1 MKLNKIIL
9 LILGIIIFS
18 SCGNN
23 NTAPN
28 TEVKEEVVES
38 SLSENQPG
46 DLPKEE
52 TNVKEDFFDLS
63 LLNSVDLNGNPID
76 SSIFENKYTLVN
88 VWATNCRPC
97 IIEMPDLQKIQE
109 NLGGDDFQVIG
120 IISDTYVES
129 EINLDAAKKIVGQTG
144 VEYSN
149 IIPNEHIIE
158 EVLMHVQ
165 FVPTTFIVDS
175 EGKFIGEMVY
185 GLREY
190 DFFEA
195 WVNSVK

>member
-9 LILGIIIFS
+9 LLLGIVIFS
-18 SCGNN
+18 SCGNSK
-23 NTAPN
+23 A
-28 TEVKEEVVES
+28 EVKEEVVES
-38 SLSENQPG
+38 SVSETQPG
-46 DLPKEE
+46 DLPSEKIDEE
-52 TNVKEDFFDLS
+52 EDLFDLS

-97 IIEMPDLQKIQE
+97 IIEMPDLQKLQE
-109 NLGGDDFQVIG
+109 NLGGDNFQVIG

-129 EINLDAAKKIVGQTG
+129 EINLDAAEKIVKQTG

-149 IIPNEHIIE
+149 IIPNEHIIN

-195 WVNSVK
+195 WVNSIK